1 LTKAGGTN
9 RDPLGDQPLLAS
21 NGDPLG
27 TPKCI
32 YENALQSVTRSDLGI
47 HLGGSNERLRDGK
60 ERGYRDRACSG
71 PTLAIV
77 I

>member
-9 RDPLGDQPLLAS
+9 RDPLDDQPFLVS

-32 YENALQSVTRSDLGI
+32 YESALQSVTRSDLGI
-47 HLGGSNERLRDGK
+47 HLGGSNERLREGR
-60 ERGYRDRACSG
+60 ERGYRDRARSG
-71 PTLAIV
+71 PTLATV